1 MTLFSKRVL
10 AAVCLLAGVG
20 LAGAALAQDGEAAVT
35 KRQDAMK
42 AQAKD
47 LGAVKAFLDGK
58 GDLAAAQKAGDDLAQ
73 RMTEVLGL
81 FPPKTGMAEFPG
93 KSYAR
98 PVIWSEWDK
107 FTAAQQNAD
116 QKSVALVSALK
127 SGDKG
132 KIEAAFGDMGKNGCG
147 GCHTT
152 FREPKKS

>member
-10 AAVCLLAGVG
+10 AAVCMLGAVG
-20 LAGAALAQDGEAAVT
+20 LAGAALAQDGEATVA

-42 AQAKD
+42 AQGKD
-47 LGAVKAFLDGK
+47 LGAVKAFIDGK
-58 GDLAAAQKAGDDLAQ
+58 GDLAAAQKGGDDLAT
-73 RMTEVLGL
+73 RMTQILGL

-98 PVIWSEWDK
+98 PAIWSDWDK
-107 FTAAQQNAD
+107 FTAAQTNAD
-116 QKSVALVSALK
+116 QKAVALVSALK
-127 SGDKG
+127 SGDKA

-147 GCHTT
+147 GCHTP